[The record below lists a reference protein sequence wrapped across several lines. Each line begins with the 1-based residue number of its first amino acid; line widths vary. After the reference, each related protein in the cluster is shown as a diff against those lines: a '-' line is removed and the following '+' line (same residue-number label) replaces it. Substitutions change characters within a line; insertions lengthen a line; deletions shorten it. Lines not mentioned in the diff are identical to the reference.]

1 MSKIK
6 KITAREILDSRG
18 NPTVEASVL
27 LDNDILGVAAVPSG
41 ASTGSHEAV
50 ELRDNAKRYG
60 GKGVL
65 RAVKNVNTEINDA
78 LRGMNVFAQ
87 RKIDEKMIELDGT
100 PNKKKLGANAILA
113 VSLACA
119 RAAAASANVP
129 LYQYIRDSYKLKEN
143 GWKMPVPTM
152 NIINGGRHADNNLT
166 IQEFMIVPINK
177 EMKERVRMGSQI
189 FHSLASILR
198 EKGYGTAV
206 GDEGGFAPN
215 LLNNEQAI
223 KLLMSA
229 IKAAGFTAGKDVYL
243 AMDIAAS
250 EFYRNGKYYFVN
262 QKQASTADK
271 MIRVLSGWV
280 NKYPIVS
287 IEDALSEDD
296 WENWTILTK
305 KFGKEL
311 VLVGD
316 DLFVTNSERIKQGID
331 KKAGNAVLIK
341 LNQIGTLSET
351 IDAVY
356 LAKKN
361 NYKVSISHR
370 SGETADAFIADLAVA
385 VNADF
390 IKTGS
395 LSRSERVEKYN
406 RLMKIE
412 SEIKK

>member
-1 MSKIK
+1 MV
-6 KITAREILDSRG
+6 G
-18 NPTVEASVL
+18 
-27 LDNDILGVAAVPSG
+27 
-41 ASTGSHEAV
+41 
-50 ELRDNAKRYG
+50 YY
-60 GKGVL
+60 
-65 RAVKNVNTEINDA
+65 
-78 LRGMNVFAQ
+78 
-87 RKIDEKMIELDGT
+87 EKL
-100 PNKKKLGANAILA
+100 
-113 VSLACA
+113 VS
-119 RAAAASANVP
+119 
-129 LYQYIRDSYKLKEN
+129 Q
-143 GWKMPVPTM
+143 
-152 NIINGGRHADNNLT
+152 
-166 IQEFMIVPINK
+166 
-177 EMKERVRMGSQI
+177 
-189 FHSLASILR
+189 
-198 EKGYGTAV
+198 
-206 GDEGGFAPN
+206 
-215 LLNNEQAI
+215 
-223 KLLMSA
+223 
-229 IKAAGFTAGKDVYL
+229 
-243 AMDIAAS
+243 
-250 EFYRNGKYYFVN
+250 
-262 QKQASTADK
+262 
-271 MIRVLSGWV
+271 
-280 NKYPIVS
+280 YPIVS